1 MGGLSSDLWALGCI
15 IYEISAG
22 HHLFPLSIKVTP
34 LDAISEI
41 VHVLGNL
48 PKCLSHSKFDDY
60 GFPDPGGERILPD
73 PPVGGPLSRLVAEI
87 EAECGVDS
95 EGAVA
100 ETQGLE
106 EAQKNLATFRTYIK
120 LDPKLFWR
128 PLSTREIT
136 FVETLILSHEKTD
149 YEIKLEKVE
158 KALSKISSTE
168 AEQLLN
174 AVLRY
179 SPWERKSAVDLAKH
193 PWFAQRVRS
202 EVSSSGKSR
211 TGKMFQYLSV
221 FKGKGKA

>member
-1 MGGLSSDLWALGCI
+1 MGD
-15 IYEISAG
+15 
-22 HHLFPLSIKVTP
+22 
-34 LDAISEI
+34 
-41 VHVLGNL
+41 
-48 PKCLSHSKFDDY
+48 
-60 GFPDPGGERILPD
+60 
-73 PPVGGPLSRLVAEI
+73 PLSRLVAEI
-87 EAECGVDS
+87 EAERGVDS

-136 FVETLILSHEKTD
+136 FVETLILSHEKAD
-149 YEIKLEKVE
+149 YEIKLVKVE
-158 KALSKISSTE
+158 NALSNISSTE

-174 AVLRY
+174 LLSAVLRY

-211 TGKMFQYLSV
+211 TGKSY
-221 FKGKGKA
+221 